1 MIIDRVEQGMSVLA
15 APFRPLLR
23 GGTYRSLLFL
33 TASLPVGAAALALLI
48 AGWVAGAVLLVTPLV
63 VAVLIGFRG
72 AIGLLATADAAAA
85 RALLGVET
93 HPRISSGGRGYW
105 RRGLAV
111 VADRAFWKQQAY
123 LALRLTFGF
132 GLAVTEVSLV
142 AASLQAIVYPITYRW
157 SDLHFWSWH
166 VDTAQRALVL
176 VPAGV
181 LGLIVAGWS
190 ALALGKLAALTV
202 RAFLDDGAAAGR
214 VSRRARGWAL
224 RFHAAASA
232 GIAVLLLLIW
242 ALTGHGYVWPEWA
255 ILPLGLLLACHAWLE
270 LVDRRPRAR
279 LGRSRAL
286 AAQLGISVALLLFFV
301 LVWAFTTRGSFWP
314 EWPALGLAIA
324 LAAHAAIDR
333 GMRDDRVARRVGVL
347 ESTRTGAV
355 NAQAAELR
363 RIERDLHDGAQ
374 ARLVALGMSL
384 GLAEQRF
391 ASDPE
396 GARQLVSEARHG
408 VGEALRELRDFA
420 RGIHPPV
427 LSDRGLGAALET
439 LVDQTQLPVSVSVA
453 LDERLPPNLET
464 TAYFVVAEALAN
476 AAKHS
481 GATSIAVRVRR
492 ENGSLGVDVEDD
504 GRGGADPSGS
514 GLTGL
519 RLRVEALDGTLAVSS
534 PPGGPTLVHVELPCG
549 S

>member
-23 GGTYRSLLFL
+23 SGTYRSLLFL

-202 RAFLDDGAAAGR
+202 SALLDEDAAVGR
-214 VSRRARGWAL
+214 VGRRARGWAL
-224 RFHAAASA
+224 
-232 GIAVLLLLIW
+232 
-242 ALTGHGYVWPEWA
+242 
-255 ILPLGLLLACHAWLE
+255 
-270 LVDRRPRAR
+270 
-279 LGRSRAL
+279 
-286 AAQLGISVALLLFFV
+286 
-301 LVWAFTTRGSFWP
+301 TTRGSFWP

-333 GMRDDRVARRVGVL
+333 GMRGDRVARRVGVL

>member
-1 MIIDRVEQGMSVLA
+1 
-15 APFRPLLR
+15 
-23 GGTYRSLLFL
+23 
-33 TASLPVGAAALALLI
+33 
-48 AGWVAGAVLLVTPLV
+48 
-63 VAVLIGFRG
+63 
-72 AIGLLATADAAAA
+72 
-85 RALLGVET
+85 
-93 HPRISSGGRGYW
+93 
-105 RRGLAV
+105 
-111 VADRAFWKQQAY
+111 
-123 LALRLTFGF
+123 
-132 GLAVTEVSLV
+132 
-142 AASLQAIVYPITYRW
+142 
-157 SDLHFWSWH
+157 
-166 VDTAQRALVL
+166 
-176 VPAGV
+176 
-181 LGLIVAGWS
+181 
-190 ALALGKLAALTV
+190 
-202 RAFLDDGAAAGR
+202 
-214 VSRRARGWAL
+214 
-224 RFHAAASA
+224 
-232 GIAVLLLLIW
+232 LLLLIW

-286 AAQLGISVALLLFFV
+286 AAQLGISVALLLSFV
-301 LVWAFTTRGSFWP
+301 LAWALTTRGSFWP